1 MTLIQRINNYI
12 REFGDI
18 LTTDGNK
25 LFCRAC
31 NREISRVFK
40 KYSVTQHFNTH
51 SHIQAF
57 KQFVD
62 CGQQSIACNQISVKT
77 EPKDCFV
84 ENFENTIVLE
94 EVNDKN
100 MSQTYNHFDK
110 SPINKGFI
118 ENEFKTNENLV
129 SIFDKIKDKVKL
141 LLNDCKCEHNSSLKY
156 EVKQLINEYE
166 LNYELNKYRVNSLN
180 ENSAKIKANQ
190 QLNSSAIDMKKGFI
204 FGIKET
210 IKMTYLLSIN

>member
-1 MTLIQRINNYI
+1 LTLIERINNYI

-31 NREISRVFK
+31 NREISRAFK

-57 KQFVD
+57 KRFVD
-62 CGQQSIACNQISVKT
+62 CDQQSIVCDQINIKT

-100 MSQTYNHFDK
+100 MSQTYSHFDK
-110 SPINKGFI
+110 SPIND
-118 ENEFKTNENLV
+118 FKTNENSV

-166 LNYELNKYRVNSLN
+166 LNYDLNNYRVNSLN
-180 ENSAKIKANQ
+180 ENCAKIKANQ

-204 FGIKET
+204 YGIKET
-210 IKMTYLLSIN
+210 IKITYLLSIN